1 MDQLVLGKELPN
13 LKITL
18 AGLDSNNAAPCTD
31 TIDIMEVDEI
41 QDEKDAETDEKVKV
55 EVKVEF
61 MPYKEMKKYENKS
74 SLFASGLD
82 IYTEKMQDKLEE
94 RAERF
99 HLQPKPINNVTQDEI
114 DALYKS
120 LNIPTNVE
128 KFSDRPR
135 GIRLDAIHF
144 RGVND
149 MSTEDIFDYFKDYSP
164 ASIEWINDISCNVV
178 WLDEKNAAHALLEL
192 SRPIIIRSK
201 KNNMEVVVEKN
212 DKSEISEERKEE
224 GEEVVVMSDDEM
236 SEDEPQENTSEKD
249 DDNLKDEKKEIKNIE
264 ENNSEVAKEKLE
276 ALPIPVPPGHWRLGV
291 PHPKAKALLLR
302 FANKDDKK
310 IRGAEKRSLYYKKYG
325 NPNYGGLKGIIS
337 NSRKRQFWQI
347 QQKKELQQLGVNNI
361 NSKSIEKLSASSSES
376 ETEETNKVEHSTKR
390 KLRMKM
396 YADEEE
402 VKQKQKKKRISD
414 NLQRKQSSSVEEE
427 PENKKL
433 IDKPESEMVADRL
446 SHSNLSVW
454 NRLNDKKK
462 IDHSNYHHSEDL
474 RSKLQSR
481 IDNKPEWTRS
491 VTPIMGD
498 LRNKLDQIRNKRNTE
513 NHRSPLLIHVINKQ
527 ND

>member
-310 IRGAEKRSLYYKKYG
+310 
-325 NPNYGGLKGIIS
+325 
-337 NSRKRQFWQI
+337 NSRSR
-347 QQKKELQQLGVNNI
+347 
-361 NSKSIEKLSASSSES
+361 
-376 ETEETNKVEHSTKR
+376 
-390 KLRMKM
+390 
-396 YADEEE
+396 
-402 VKQKQKKKRISD
+402 KKK
-414 NLQRKQSSSVEEE
+414 
-427 PENKKL
+427 
-433 IDKPESEMVADRL
+433 
-446 SHSNLSVW
+446 
-454 NRLNDKKK
+454 
-462 IDHSNYHHSEDL
+462 
-474 RSKLQSR
+474 
-481 IDNKPEWTRS
+481 
-491 VTPIMGD
+491 
-498 LRNKLDQIRNKRNTE
+498 
-513 NHRSPLLIHVINKQ
+513 PLL
-527 ND
+527 

>member
-325 NPNYGGLKGIIS
+325 NPNYG
-337 NSRKRQFWQI
+337 
-347 QQKKELQQLGVNNI
+347 
-361 NSKSIEKLSASSSES
+361 
-376 ETEETNKVEHSTKR
+376 EETDKVEHSTKR

-513 NHRSPLLIHVINKQ
+513 NHRSPLLIHVINEQ